1 MVRLRTGVLA
11 PVLGAM
17 LAFQGTPVR
26 ARTAVDADLQVL
38 AALDTSGDPA
48 SALARIDA
56 GLERARKDPR
66 RDRTAELLAE
76 ANRGEALFW
85 LSRYREALASFEH
98 VDQGLA
104 ALGGPMTPR
113 WAEVVNNIG
122 SVHSSLGELDEAA
135 RYKQRALELSA
146 RLTGTESSEYA
157 AALYGAALVDYRRG
171 RVLEAVPRIEQAI
184 AIASP
189 AAQRTGHNV
198 ELPTVAGIT
207 LASIEM
213 QAGDSAS
220 AVTAARGAALWAEA
234 HLGSEHRLTL
244 AALNQLGAALNDGGL
259 YGQATPILRRT
270 LDLRVK
276 TLPRDHPDIAYSL
289 NALAFAL
296 EHGGYPD
303 EALPFYER
311 SAAMFEAL
319 PRESQPMSGANTFGQ
334 IGRIAARNGE
344 SERALELFR
353 KALALA
359 RRNASSPDDLEV
371 LWAEVNLATALAGRG
386 ELGPAQ
392 ALLDHA
398 LAGYALRAQPGN
410 PDRVTAAVWRAALM
424 GLQGAPQQ
432 ALDEVR
438 RAVAPLRDHLLDR
451 ANPQAEVSRLRLDVA
466 AVFVEEARVALAAG
480 DGGTAFDALQMA
492 TMGDLQA
499 SMLSLGALGADA
511 AGGPV
516 GQALGDYRAA
526 KARLREVARNRDRAI
541 GLGESAGLPALQ
553 REVEAAQED
562 VRRRDGRLAALVP
575 GYAALTGFAPTSLAD
590 ARAGLRRGEG
600 MVLYGQD
607 TQGLVVMAVT
617 GRGVTQASVPVVPR
631 HLLDLQRKIRASID
645 DGMLAGGLA
654 PFDRQSAHALYSL
667 LFPAPVER
675 ALKGVRKVRVLA
687 AGTLAALPFD
697 ALVTA
702 PPRGDDDDPEAL
714 RRTAWFVR
722 RHAVS
727 MIVSMAPPVRRSG
740 RPSRG
745 GDAATGFAGIGAL
758 RSGAWKAAL
767 AGQAAQG
774 MTAEANPRLVQ
785 LAALPDLPGAQ
796 GELTA
801 MARRFGRDSLL
812 LTGDAASEAAVKAA
826 PLDRMRVLA
835 FATHGLVGGAQ
846 RNLVEPALVLAPP
859 GPGDTGDDGLLTAS
873 EIARLRLDADWV
885 ILSACDTSAGESEN
899 APTYSGL
906 ARAFIA
912 AGARAMLLSHWPV
925 RDEVAGRITLYTV
938 KAAGGGAVRHGSGRA
953 EALRRAQL
961 RIIADRT
968 LAGSAHP
975 AIWAPFVLVGD

>member
-1 MVRLRTGVLA
+1 MTYRTLISVAELHA
-11 PVLGAM
+11 L
-17 LAFQGTPVR
+17 
-26 ARTAVDADLQVL
+26 L
-38 AALDTSGDPA
+38 AAGGEILILDCEFELGMPDKGREVY
-48 SALARIDA
+48 LA
-56 GLERARKDPR
+56 GHLPGARYAHLDDDLAAPSDGTNGRHPLPSPVAFAAWLR
-66 RDRTAELLAE
+66 R
-76 ANRGEALFW
+76 
-85 LSRYREALASFEH
+85 
-98 VDQGLA
+98 QGLKQGQQVVA
-104 ALGGPMTPR
+104 CDSSGG
-113 WAEVVNNIG
+113 A
-122 SVHSSLGELDEAA
+122 
-135 RYKQRALELSA
+135 
-146 RLTGTESSEYA
+146 
-157 AALYGAALVDYRRG
+157 
-171 RVLEAVPRIEQAI
+171 
-184 AIASP
+184 
-189 AAQRTGHNV
+189 
-198 ELPTVAGIT
+198 
-207 LASIEM
+207 
-213 QAGDSAS
+213 
-220 AVTAARGAALWAEA
+220 WAEA

-617 GRGVTQASVPVVPR
+617 GRGVTQASMPS
-631 HLLDLQRKIRASID
+631 SI
-645 DGMLAGGLA
+645 
-654 PFDRQSAHALYSL
+654 
-667 LFPAPVER
+667 
-675 ALKGVRKVRVLA
+675 
-687 AGTLAALPFD
+687 
-697 ALVTA
+697 
-702 PPRGDDDDPEAL
+702 EARIL
-714 RRTAWFVR
+714 RC
-722 RHAVS
+722 
-727 MIVSMAPPVRRSG
+727 RS
-740 RPSRG
+740 SR
-745 GDAATGFAGIGAL
+745 
-758 RSGAWKAAL
+758 
-767 AGQAAQG
+767 
-774 MTAEANPRLVQ
+774 
-785 LAALPDLPGAQ
+785 
-796 GELTA
+796 
-801 MARRFGRDSLL
+801 
-812 LTGDAASEAAVKAA
+812 
-826 PLDRMRVLA
+826 
-835 FATHGLVGGAQ
+835 
-846 RNLVEPALVLAPP
+846 
-859 GPGDTGDDGLLTAS
+859 
-873 EIARLRLDADWV
+873 
-885 ILSACDTSAGESEN
+885 
-899 APTYSGL
+899 
-906 ARAFIA
+906 
-912 AGARAMLLSHWPV
+912 
-925 RDEVAGRITLYTV
+925 
-938 KAAGGGAVRHGSGRA
+938 
-953 EALRRAQL
+953 
-961 RIIADRT
+961 
-968 LAGSAHP
+968 
-975 AIWAPFVLVGD
+975 